1 MAMSAPTSGYDHVDY
16 DTLDSAKL
24 AFIAASRKTLTFAK
38 DFGFVADDK
47 LGASANIFS
56 LSLEPFIK
64 QGLKEI
70 QVTLLPEGL
79 GTADDARPD
88 DLTDSELESF
98 WYNIG
103 LKSVAVMTNDAA
115 TAGMQTILVGMYL
128 PSADPERVFT
138 KQFMKGFLAGFVD
151 GCQQVGCVYLSGETP
166 QLKNKIIPDKLDIA
180 GALFGVVPPGCE
192 AIHSNNIQAGDYIIL
207 VESSGPHENGFT
219 TLRALAEKTGYR
231 ARLSDGTEF
240 WQAMNRGSKLY
251 TPLIQAILKQG
262 IFLSNAENITGH
274 GWQKIM
280 RPLKP
285 LRYQIEDFPP
295 ILPVFEFAK
304 EQLGMSYTDLLSVFN
319 CGSGLA
325 LFCRDRQSA
334 EAVVALATSCHYK
347 AVIAGQV
354 SDSPTG
360 VREVVVPK
368 LGVTLSGEAFKLGK

>member
-1 MAMSAPTSGYDHVDY
+1 MGMSAPTSGYDHVDY

-151 GCQQVGCVYLSGETP
+151 GCKAVGCVYLSGETP

-180 GALFGVVPPGCE
+180 GALFGVVPPGCA
-192 AIHSNNIQAGDYIIL
+192 AIHSNNIQAGDSIIL

-231 ARLSDGTEF
+231 SKLSDGTEF

-325 LFCRDRQSA
+325 LFCRDRKSA
-334 EAVVALATSCHYK
+334 EEIVALATSLRYK

-368 LGVTLSGEAFKLGK
+368 LGVTLSGDTFKLGK